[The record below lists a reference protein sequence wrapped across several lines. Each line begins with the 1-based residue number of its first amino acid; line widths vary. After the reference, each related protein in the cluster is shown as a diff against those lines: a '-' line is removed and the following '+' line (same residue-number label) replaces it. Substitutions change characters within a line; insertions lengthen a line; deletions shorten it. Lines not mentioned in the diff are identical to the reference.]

1 MLTGLSRVTIQRLN
15 FYLFSQGKFMPM
27 EQIFVAKD
35 FQAGLQL
42 LENCITK
49 SELETISE
57 VKGSLDLSAYKLNT
71 DKVVTWLKTKVFSN
85 YICNRFNQA
94 TFIF

>member
-1 MLTGLSRVTIQRLN
+1 
-15 FYLFSQGKFMPM
+15 MPM

-35 FQAGLQL
+35 FQAALQL

-49 SELETISE
+49 SELETICE

-85 YICNRFNQA
+85 YTPNRFNQA
-94 TFIF
+94 TFLF